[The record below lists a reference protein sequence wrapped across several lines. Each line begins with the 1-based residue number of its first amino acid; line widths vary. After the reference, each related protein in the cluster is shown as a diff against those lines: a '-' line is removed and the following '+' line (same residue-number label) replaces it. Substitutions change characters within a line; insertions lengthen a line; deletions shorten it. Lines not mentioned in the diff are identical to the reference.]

1 MTDENNNNEDSAWAS
16 VVVPLSKADMLK
28 LSHDPVRLLRINPM
42 LYYSKLQQTG
52 ENQFVMQAR
61 NTSQEEDFEVD
72 TGFSAELLED
82 GVRLVYDRGL
92 KSSTVVRVEDDE
104 QGTKITITEDYSG
117 SSKAEREQRLHEVDK
132 SLLAWAR
139 AIQEYAI
146 GWKRWSWC
154 APWRWYIRKVWHGMN
169 PSARRIS
176 YMLIW
181 ITFAEIVAFFMI
193 FIIFWF
199 EYDKYFGN

>member
-1 MTDENNNNEDSAWAS
+1 MTDDNNNSEDSAWAS

-42 LYYSKLQQTG
+42 LYYSNLQQTG
-52 ENQFVMQAR
+52 EGQFVMQAR

-82 GVRLVYDRGL
+82 GVRLVYDKGL
-92 KSSTVVRVEDDE
+92 KTATVVKVEDDE
-104 QGTKITITEDYSG
+104 QGAKITITEDYSG
-117 SSKAEREQRLHEVDK
+117 SSKAEREQRLNEVDK

-146 GWKRWSWC
+146 GWKKWAWC
-154 APWRWYIRKVWHGMN
+154 KPWRWYIQRIWHGMN

-181 ITFAEIVAFFMI
+181 VTFAEIVAFFMI